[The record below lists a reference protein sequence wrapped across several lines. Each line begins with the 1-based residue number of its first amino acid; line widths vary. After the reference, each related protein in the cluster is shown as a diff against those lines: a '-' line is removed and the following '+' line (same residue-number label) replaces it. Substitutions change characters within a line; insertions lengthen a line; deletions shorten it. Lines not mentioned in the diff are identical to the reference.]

1 MKYLTGIIMI
11 ICALIIAVSAFSKK
25 AEFKLTVKDAGLAN
39 GIVTSTTSDK
49 VILRGKSQ
57 IVYSAAVRYEAD
69 GREYTASVP
78 ISNSAAP
85 KKIVIYYDKNSP
97 ETIYTPPTGTK
108 DAFILSAILALS
120 GVAVLVWR
128 R

>member
-1 MKYLTGIIMI
+1 MSAKGKLVVVSGFSGAGKGTVMNATIEKYPNFSLS
-11 ICALIIAVSAFSKK
+11 VSA
-25 AEFKLTVKDAGLAN
+25 
-39 GIVTSTTSDK
+39 TTRK
-49 VILRGKSQ
+49 PREGEV
-57 IVYSAAVRYEAD
+57 D

-108 DAFILSAILALS
+108 DAFILSAILAFS